1 MIRIAI
7 CDDNE
12 LFAEKLEKQIE
23 IYFENK
29 KMDFKISKFT
39 NSVEL
44 YSCSLQ
50 FDIYLLDIEMPDVS
64 GMEIAR
70 KITDRNEN
78 AIIFFITDYENYLD
92 EAFDIHAF
100 RYLYKPLD
108 EVRFNRGLD
117 LALQKIQQTNA
128 YIMLH
133 IADKLIKINM
143 DEIIYITI
151 ENRKCRVV
159 ITNGYKIVDDN
170 LKNIYANLPVNKFAY
185 THKSYIVNLSFVK
198 SYDAVRVILQHK
210 SDVYDV
216 YMSRRMLPEFKKKFI
231 LYARGAV

>member
-70 KITDRNEN
+70 KITNRNEN

-133 IADKLIKINM
+133 IADKLIKINT

-159 ITNGYKIVDDN
+159 TANGYKIVDDN

-198 SYDAVRVILQHK
+198 SYDAVRVVLQHK

-231 LYARGAV
+231 LYARGVV